1 MLRPKIYVYYHTPAG
16 YTIIIGRTAAD
27 AGRVGTPGAE
37 ILRGKADGEGTAMK
51 ADKKSV
57 THKIKIARGQL
68 DAVLKMIEEDQYCVD
83 ISTQLLAAQALLKSA
98 NQQILEAHIRHCVSD
113 AIEGGDEAVRREKVD
128 EALSLI
134 EKMTRG

>member
-1 MLRPKIYVYYHTPAG
+1 
-16 YTIIIGRTAAD
+16 
-27 AGRVGTPGAE
+27 
-37 ILRGKADGEGTAMK
+37 MK

-98 NQQILEAHIRHCVSD
+98 NQQVIEGHIRCCVNE
-113 AIEGGDEAVRREKVD
+113 AIESGSEAERTEKID
-128 EALSLI
+128 EALKLM
-134 EKMTRG
+134 EKMSRG